1 MLACVVRARRQKTL
15 NEEGPTDEDIF
26 EIFDFPER
34 KSVDI
39 DKVPFTLESEEV
51 IGFGGATYPFK
62 DDFHAAGFKFQGTVD
77 GAPIQMW
84 VAPADTDT
92 ADLEAKMVE
101 YGFNI
106 NEYDGADD
114 ADADAE

>member
-1 MLACVVRARRQKTL
+1 MPKQAAVPVPSRSLASHLRKFSRSSTSRTK
-15 NEEGPTDEDIF
+15 
-26 EIFDFPER
+26 R

-39 DKVPFTLESEEV
+39 DKVPFTFDSNEV

-62 DDFHAAGFKFQGTVD
+62 IDFTNYGFEFKGTVD
-77 GAPIQMW
+77 DTTYNMW

-92 ADLEAKMVE
+92 TDLEAKIIE

-106 NEYDGADD
+106 VDYDD
-114 ADADAE
+114 AADA